1 MSATIGVA
9 IMRRNHALFTGMT
22 GGMTMR
28 SLLIKDTTK
37 EERMAI
43 IEESV
48 GGDAG
53 GCDGC
58 RRNPKNVRPY
68 IEGEME
74 LRECNMAFRAH
85 YISGKEH
92 PVKNGC
98 GYM

>member
-1 MSATIGVA
+1 
-9 IMRRNHALFTGMT
+9 
-22 GGMTMR
+22 MR

-48 GGDAG
+48 AVMQVAVMDV
-53 GCDGC
+53 
-58 RRNPKNVRPY
+58 RQNPKNVRTY

>member
-1 MSATIGVA
+1 
-9 IMRRNHALFTGMT
+9 
-22 GGMTMR
+22 MR

-58 RRNPKNVRPY
+58 SAGILKMYEPY

-85 YISGKEH
+85 YISWERNIRRKTAAGICN
-92 PVKNGC
+92 V
-98 GYM
+98 